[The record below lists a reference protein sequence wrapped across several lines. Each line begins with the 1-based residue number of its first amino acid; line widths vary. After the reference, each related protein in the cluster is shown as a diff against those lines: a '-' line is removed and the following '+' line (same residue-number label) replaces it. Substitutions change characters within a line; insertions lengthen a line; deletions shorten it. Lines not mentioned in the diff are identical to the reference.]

1 MTVPRSFITM
11 HVTDPFSTAM
21 EGSSEEGI
29 PNAKRNLLDDLN
41 NAESTMLPPPPQ
53 KENLAVYLR
62 LVESSPLNCLNGQYQ
77 IPCLLFPLQ
86 LHNVWMHCI
95 LTVHPPCSVSEEFL
109 LEIATISWAG
119 PTFISQK
126 QPEGNQKLALT
137 RQPKSK
143 M

>member
-21 EGSSEEGI
+21 EGNSEEGI

-62 LVESSPLNCLNGQYQ
+62 LVESSQSSKLSEWSISNPLF
-77 IPCLLFPLQ
+77 I
-86 LHNVWMHCI
+86 I
-95 LTVHPPCSVSEEFL
+95 SPP
-109 LEIATISWAG
+109 IA
-119 PTFISQK
+119 
-126 QPEGNQKLALT
+126 
-137 RQPKSK
+137 
-143 M
+143 

>member
-62 LVESSPLNCLNGQYQ
+62 LVESSPIVPDN
-77 IPCLLFPLQ
+77 
-86 LHNVWMHCI
+86 
-95 LTVHPPCSVSEEFL
+95 
-109 LEIATISWAG
+109 
-119 PTFISQK
+119 
-126 QPEGNQKLALT
+126 
-137 RQPKSK
+137 
-143 M
+143 